1 MVRISYHN
9 NDQPTAQEVAEL
21 FRRSGIRRPAD
32 DPARIG
38 AMIENADIVLT
49 ARHGP
54 KLVGVARGLTDH
66 VYVCYLS
73 DLAVDSEYQRQ
84 GIGKKL
90 LELLKAQL
98 SDQVMILLLAA
109 PEAADYYEPL
119 GYKHAPNAW
128 LINRAR

>member
-38 AMIENADIVLT
+38 AMLENADIVLT

-54 KLVGVARGLTDH
+54 RLVGIARGLTDH

-73 DLAVDSEYQRQ
+73 DLAVDSEFQRQ

-119 GYKHAPNAW
+119 GYTHAPNAW
-128 LINRAR
+128 LINRTR